1 MKADLNLALIKRL
14 RLAETPVGL
23 DAKGALV
30 FEANVGNKPYILWDS
45 NRDAP
50 PGFGVRVA
58 AKKTY
63 IIRRKVD
70 GVSIMPTVGNV
81 ADFLDLGLA
90 RKKAAELAMS
100 MVETGKNPNR
110 TKREAG
116 ALEPTLGDIV
126 AAYRN
131 HLATRVK
138 RRATAETLRA
148 VDRATNKFTEWGWTG
163 RKLRE
168 LRTDEIVDRFHLGSG
183 TPTATEQTFR
193 LASTATKWAIGKE
206 MLDAAHEG
214 RAPAL
219 TTNPFTIL
227 TLQGMYRSRAQ
238 VAMERE
244 ERGAR
249 NPLSPSETLGPFLEA
264 AWSKRL
270 ENDNRTGVDFIIV
283 MLLLGCRKSEHSK
296 CKWAELL
303 SADELKTTSHVWLGE
318 NGEYGP
324 HVFLHKTKNG
334 RNHRLPLG
342 RMTTELL
349 RRRQEA
355 ATEDTLRRGFGA
367 KSRAYVFP
375 ARSKF
380 SKSGHY
386 SDATALLASLRE
398 ETGITRLAPHDFRR
412 SFGAVMTAL
421 DVPESV
427 KKRFLNHADASVTD
441 IYTKP
446 EWLML
451 RTWMERIEQAILAK
465 APNAYNA
472 LKPVDWPPLAA
483 PAPHVCAPPK
493 PRSGRPSKSSKSGGA
508 IGGEHGASE
517 TGASIEI
524 AEI

>member
-1 MKADLNLALIKRL
+1 MALIKRL
-14 RLAETPVGL
+14 KLADKPVGL
-23 DAKGALV
+23 DAKGAMV
-30 FEANVGNKPYILWDS
+30 FETNPDGKAYILWDS

-58 AKKTY
+58 GKKTY
-63 IIRRKVD
+63 IIRRKIG

-90 RKKAAELAMS
+90 RKKAAELARS
-100 MVETGKNPNR
+100 MIDTGKNPNR
-110 TKREAG
+110 VKREAG

-148 VDRATNKFTEWGWTG
+148 VDRAANKFKDWKWEA
-163 RKLRE
+163 RKLKE

-206 MLDAAHEG
+206 MLDAAREG

-219 TTNPFTIL
+219 TVNPFTIL
-227 TLQGMYRSRAQ
+227 TLHGMYRTRAQ
-238 VAMERE
+238 IAHERE
-244 ERGAR
+244 ERGVR
-249 NPLSPSETLGPFLEA
+249 NPLSPSETLGPFLEV
-264 AWSKRL
+264 AWSKRI

-355 ATEDTLRRGFGA
+355 AAEETLRRGFGA

-386 SDATALLASLRE
+386 SDATALLASLRT
-398 ETGITRLAPHDFRR
+398 ETGIGKLAPHDLRR

-465 APNAYNA
+465 APNVYNA

-483 PAPHVCAPPK
+483 LAPHVCAPPK
-493 PRSGRPSKSSKSGGA
+493 PRSGRPPQSIKNGRASD
-508 IGGEHGASE
+508 GEHGASQA
-517 TGASIEI
+517 GASIKI

>member
-148 VDRATNKFTEWGWTG
+148 VDRAANKFKDWKWEA
-163 RKLRE
+163 RKLKE

-270 ENDNRTGVDFIIV
+270 ENDNRTGVDFLIL
-283 MLLLGCRKSEHSK
+283 MLLLGCRKSEHAK
-296 CKWAELL
+296 CQWAELL
-303 SADELKTTSHVWLGE
+303 SVDERKTTSHVWLDEG
-318 NGEYGP
+318 GEYGP

-342 RMTTELL
+342 RMATELL

-355 ATEDTLRRGFGA
+355 AAEETMRRGFGA
-367 KSRAYVFP
+367 KSRAFVFP

-386 SDATALLASLRE
+386 SDATALLASLRT
-398 ETGITRLAPHDFRR
+398 ETGIGKLAPHDLRR
-412 SFGAVMTAL
+412 SFGAVMTSL
-421 DVPESV
+421 DVPETV
-427 KKRFLNHADASVTD
+427 KRRFLNHADASVTD
-441 IYTKP
+441 TYTKP

-451 RTWMERIEQAILAK
+451 REWMERIEQAVLSK
-465 APNAYNA
+465 APNVYNA
-472 LKPVDWPPLAA
+472 LKPIDWPPLVA
-483 PAPHVCAPPK
+483 PDPHICRPPK
-493 PRSGRPSKSSKSGGA
+493 PRSGRPPKA
-508 IGGEHGASE
+508 DTMPVAVIGPGR
-517 TGASIEI
+517 TGI
-524 AEI
+524 

>member
-14 RLAETPVGL
+14 KISERPVGL

-58 AKKTY
+58 GKKTY
-63 IIRRKVD
+63 IVRRKVN

-81 ADFLDLGLA
+81 SDFLDLGLA
-90 RKKAAELAMS
+90 RKKAAELARA
-100 MVETGKNPNR
+100 MVETGKNPNQSR
-110 TKREAG
+110 REAS
-116 ALEPTLGDIV
+116 ALEPTLGDV
-126 AAYRN
+126 LASYRN
-131 HLATRVK
+131 HLETRVK
-138 RRATAETLRA
+138 RRASPETLRA
-148 VDRATNKFTEWGWTG
+148 VDRAVNKFKEWNWAP
-163 RKLRE
+163 RKLKE
-168 LRTDEIVDRFHLGSG
+168 LRTDEIIERFQSG
-183 TPTATEQTFR
+183 AATPTAMEQTFR

-206 MLDAAHEG
+206 MLDATHEG

-219 TTNPFTIL
+219 TVNPFTIL
-227 TLQGMYRSRAQ
+227 TLHGMYRTRAQ
-238 VAMERE
+238 IAHERE
-244 ERGAR
+244 ERGVR

-264 AWSKRL
+264 AWSKRI
-270 ENDNRTGVDFIIV
+270 ENDNRTGVDFLIV

-355 ATEDTLRRGFGA
+355 AAEETLRRGFGA

-398 ETGITRLAPHDFRR
+398 ESQIAKLAPHDLRR
-412 SFGAVMTAL
+412 SFGAVMTSL
-421 DVPESV
+421 DVPETV

-441 IYTKP
+441 TYTKP

-451 RTWMERIEQAILAK
+451 REWMERIEQTVLSK
-465 APNAYNA
+465 APNIYNA
-472 LKPVDWPPLAA
+472 LKPVDWPPLFA
-483 PAPHVCAPPK
+483 PDPHICKPAK
-493 PRSGRPSKSSKSGGA
+493 PRSGRPRKQA
-508 IGGEHGASE
+508 NVSE
-517 TGASIEI
+517 EKMALPD
-524 AEI
+524 AVR

>member
-1 MKADLNLALIKRL
+1 MKADLTLALIKRL
-14 RLAETPVGL
+14 KLGEKPVAI

-30 FEANVGNKPYILWDS
+30 FEANASDKPYILWDS

-63 IIRRKVD
+63 IIRRKVG

-90 RKKAAELAMS
+90 RKKAAELARAMT
-100 MVETGKNPNR
+100 ETGKNPNKAR
-110 TKREAG
+110 REAG
-116 ALEPTLGDIV
+116 ALEPTLGDII

-138 RRATAETLRA
+138 RRASVETLRT
-148 VDRATNKFTEWGWTG
+148 VDRAANKFKEWRWTS
-163 RKLRE
+163 RKFRE
-168 LRTDEIVDRFHLGSG
+168 LTTDEIIEQFHKGAA
-183 TPTATEQTFR
+183 TPTATEQNFR
-193 LASTATKWAIGKE
+193 LASTATKWAIGKK
-206 MLDAAHEG
+206 MLDATHEG

-219 TTNPFTIL
+219 TVNPFTIL
-227 TLQGMYRSRAQ
+227 TLNGMYRSRAQ
-238 VAMERE
+238 IARERE

-270 ENDNRTGVDFIIV
+270 ENDNRTGVDFLIV

-303 SADELKTTSHVWLGE
+303 SVDELKTTSHVWLGE
-318 NGEYGP
+318 GGEYGP

-342 RMTTELL
+342 RMAAELL
-349 RRRQEA
+349 RRRQESA
-355 ATEDTLRRGFGA
+355 AEETMRRGFGA
-367 KSRAYVFP
+367 KSRQYVFP

-398 ETGITRLAPHDFRR
+398 ESEIAKLAPHDLRR
-412 SFGAVMTAL
+412 SFGAVMTSP
-421 DVPESV
+421 DVPEAV

-441 IYTKP
+441 TSVI
-446 EWLML
+446 LVQ
-451 RTWMERIEQAILAK
+451 RI
-465 APNAYNA
+465 
-472 LKPVDWPPLAA
+472 W
-483 PAPHVCAPPK
+483 
-493 PRSGRPSKSSKSGGA
+493 SGGQSA
-508 IGGEHGASE
+508 DCCAYFSGDFSGMM
-517 TGASIEI
+517 ASIGST
-524 AEI
+524 AHLYTMR

>member
-1 MKADLNLALIKRL
+1 MALIKRL
-14 RLAETPVGL
+14 KLAEKPVGL
-23 DAKGALV
+23 DAKGAMV
-30 FEANVGNKPYILWDS
+30 FETNPDGKAYILWDS

-58 AKKTY
+58 GKKTY
-63 IIRRKVD
+63 IIRRKVG

-81 ADFLDLGLA
+81 ADFLDLGPA
-90 RKKAAELAMS
+90 RKKAAELARS
-100 MVETGKNPNR
+100 MIDTGKNPNR
-110 TKREAG
+110 VRREAG
-116 ALEPTLGDIV
+116 SLEPTLGDIV

-148 VDRATNKFTEWGWTG
+148 VDRAANKFKDWKWEA
-163 RKLRE
+163 RKLKE
-168 LRTDEIVDRFHLGSG
+168 LRTDEIVDRFHLGSK

-193 LASTATKWAIGKE
+193 LASTATKWAIGQE
-206 MLDAAHEG
+206 MLNAAHEG
-214 RAPAL
+214 RTPSFMV
-219 TTNPFTIL
+219 NPFTIL
-227 TLQGMYRSRAQ
+227 TLNGLYRSRAQ
-238 VAMERE
+238 VARERE

-270 ENDNRTGVDFIIV
+270 ENDNRTGVDFLIT

-296 CKWAELL
+296 CQWGELL
-303 SADELKTTSHVWLGE
+303 PIAERRAMSHVWLDDG
-318 NGEYGP
+318 GEYGP
-324 HVFLHKTKNG
+324 HIFLHQTKNG

-342 RMTTELL
+342 RMATELL

-355 ATEDTLRRGFGA
+355 AAEETMRRGFGA
-367 KSRAYVFP
+367 KSRAFVFP

-398 ETGITRLAPHDFRR
+398 ETGIARLAPHDFRR

-441 IYTKP
+441 TYTRP
-446 EWLML
+446 EWALL
-451 RTWMERIEQAILAK
+451 KEWMERIEQSILSR
-465 APNAYNA
+465 APNVYNA

-483 PAPHVCAPPK
+483 PTPHVCAPPK

-508 IGGEHGASE
+508 SDEKHDASSAG
-517 TGASIEI
+517 TPVKIEV
-524 AEI
+524 

>member
-138 RRATAETLRA
+138 RRATVETLRA
-148 VDRATNKFTEWGWTG
+148 VDRAANKFTEWGWTG

-193 LASTATKWAIGKE
+193 LASTATKWAIGQE
-206 MLDAAHEG
+206 MLNAAHEG
-214 RAPAL
+214 RTPSM
-219 TTNPFTIL
+219 TVNPFTIL
-227 TLQGMYRSRAQ
+227 TLNGLYRSRAQ
-238 VAMERE
+238 VARERE

-270 ENDNRTGVDFIIV
+270 ENDNRTGVDFLIT

-296 CKWAELL
+296 CQWGELL
-303 SADELKTTSHVWLGE
+303 PIAERKTTSHVWLDEG
-318 NGEYGP
+318 GEYGP
-324 HVFLHKTKNG
+324 HIFLHQTKNG

-342 RMTTELL
+342 RMTVELL

-355 ATEDTLRRGFGA
+355 AAEETLRRGFGA
-367 KSRAYVFP
+367 KSRAFVFP

-398 ETGITRLAPHDFRR
+398 ETGIAKLAPHDFRR

-421 DVPESV
+421 DVPEAV
-427 KKRFLNHADASVTD
+427 KRRFLNHADASVTD
-441 IYTKP
+441 IYTQP

-451 RTWMERIEQAILAK
+451 LTWMERIEQAILAK

-483 PAPHVCAPPK
+483 PALHVCAPPK
-493 PRSGRPSKSSKSGGA
+493 PRSGRPPKSTMSGN
-508 IGGEHGASE
+508 ASDE
-517 TGASIEI
+517 KQDASSAGMPVKIE
-524 AEI
+524 A